1 MRKKKVVLVIVFLG
15 IFLNLIVLP
24 LAWAEEEGEE
34 LNPWT
39 KSIIAL
45 AGGFGIS
52 LAAAAGVL
60 AQAKS
65 ITTGLE
71 GIARNPGASGKI
83 QTPMIIGLA
92 FQESLVLYALVVSF
106 MLILKF

>member
-1 MRKKKVVLVIVFLG
+1 MLKKKVVWGIVLLG
-15 IFLNLIVLP
+15 IFLNLTVVP
-24 LAWAEEEGEE
+24 LAFAEEAGSD
-34 LNPWT
+34 LQPWT
-39 KSIIAL
+39 KSFIAL

-65 ITTGLE
+65 IAAGLE